1 MKKHIPIR
9 MCSSCRK
16 REYQNKLIRL
26 QKKGNYAVAYSGIGR
41 SFYICL
47 DCLNNDKHILN
58 KISGRLK
65 INITSLEEV
74 IKELRSNVKN

>member
-1 MKKHIPIR
+1 MKKHLPIR
-9 MCSSCRK
+9 MCVSCRK
-16 REYQNKLIRL
+16 RAYQKELIRL
-26 QKKGNYAVAYSGIGR
+26 QKNGDKATKFIGSGR

-47 DCLNNDKHILN
+47 DCLENDKHILN

-74 IKELRSNVKN
+74 IKELRSNVEN

>member
-1 MKKHIPIR
+1 
-9 MCSSCRK
+9 MCVSCRK
-16 REYQNKLIRL
+16 RAYQKELIRF
-26 QKKGNYAVAYSGIGR
+26 QKNGDSAQAFSGVGR

-47 DCLNNDKHILN
+47 DCLKNDKHILN

-74 IKELRSNVKN
+74 IKELRSNDEN